1 MLNPCQA
8 EPSSQGGRDE
18 EVSTLLLRR
27 VHELS
32 GIRLHATDGDAGH
45 LHDVYLDDRDWRI
58 RYFHVDTRRWLP
70 GRHVLLAPAVVHGAD
85 WDRGRIDIAITRE
98 QLRTSPDIDSHKPVS
113 RQHEMAL
120 YDYFQWPLASES
132 VWEGEELA
140 ARLHNLLSEWRG
152 PTMALPLEELTDDP
166 HLWSARALR
175 PYGVDGDNGELGR
188 VVDLLVDPNSWEI
201 PYLVIE
207 NRGPLHRYRFLVSV
221 NTVRAISWETRR
233 VRIALGDETNGDS
246 SAARGADR

>member
-1 MLNPCQA
+1 V
-8 EPSSQGGRDE
+8 R
-18 EVSTLLLRR
+18 TLLLRR

-32 GIRLHATDGDAGH
+32 GMRLHATDGDAGH
-45 LHDVYLDDRDWRI
+45 VHDAYLDDRDWRI

-70 GRHVLLAPAVVHGAD
+70 GRHVLLAPTVVHGAD
-85 WDRGRIDIAITRE
+85 WDRGRLDTAITRE

-113 RQHEMAL
+113 RQHDIAL

-152 PTMALPLEELTDDP
+152 PTIAPPLEELTDDP

-175 PYGVDGDNGELGR
+175 HYGVDGDHGELGR
-188 VVDLLVDPNSWEI
+188 VVDLLVDPDGWAI
-201 PYLVIE
+201 AYLVIE
-207 NRGPLHRYRFLVSV
+207 NSGPLHLHRFLVSV
-221 NTVRAISWETRR
+221 NAVRGISWEARR
-233 VRIALGDETNGDS
+233 VQIALGNETNGTS
-246 SAARGADR
+246 SAVRDADR